1 MKPSSLEQIEATLA
15 VLNETLQS
23 SQISAIERLILTGQ
37 KRELIAAR
45 WLVKQLNNRNN
56 PQNLIPVI
64 DSIQTLVPDVSTS
77 HQIQTRIFDQIT
89 RKLQFSLDNLTSIPL
104 EIDILRLDR
113 KHELFYLILRQIE
126 GLLDELKFSQV
137 TINQLAAKQST
148 ILLDLWASVMTD
160 FFGRYRTILVKDRQ
174 IEIVPILLESSSIIQ
189 AEILGKVPQTIE
201 LLNYLLFGAAP
212 SINSTDYTIDPQ
224 ITEDRAVELLENLTI
239 NLANAIIQPLLD
251 RFGDVESVK
260 SFFYDRRLLS
270 SREIERFRN
279 DLSWRYRID
288 RYFIQPQAIFES
300 RHQLF
305 IITDCGIDRITIYSP
320 RPDEL
325 ATLAGIPLAFTIA
338 LEARDAI
345 SPRLK
350 SATGFI
356 GTLMVYLLTEII
368 GRSIGLIGR
377 GIIKGIGNIWQETN
391 RNRK

>member
-1 MKPSSLEQIEATLA
+1 MKPSSLTQIESTLA
-15 VLNETLQS
+15 ALNIRLQS
-23 SQISAIERLILTGQ
+23 SQISAIERSILNGQ
-37 KRELIAAR
+37 KRELLAAR
-45 WLVKQLNNRNN
+45 WLIKQLFGSSNS
-56 PQNLIPVI
+56 QNLIPIV
-64 DSIQTLVPDVSTS
+64 DDIQKFIPNIITS
-77 HQIQTRIFDQIT
+77 NQIQARIFDRIT
-89 RKLQFSLDNLTSIPL
+89 IKLQLSLDNLTSIPL

-113 KHELFYLILRQIE
+113 KRELFYLILRQIE

-137 TINQLAAKQST
+137 TIDQLSTKQSA

-160 FFGRYRTILVKDRQ
+160 FFGRYRTILIKDRQ
-174 IEIVPILLESSSIIQ
+174 IEIVPILLESKSIIQ
-189 AEILGKVPQTIE
+189 AEILEKVPQTIE
-201 LLNYLLFGAAP
+201 LLNYLLFGVTL
-212 SINSTDYTIDPQ
+212 SIDNTDYTIDTQ
-224 ITEDRAVELLENLTI
+224 LAEDRAVQLLENLTI
-239 NLANAIIQPLLD
+239 NLANAVIQPLLD

-305 IITDCGIDRITIYSP
+305 IITDLGIDRTAIYAP

-325 ATLAGIPLAFTIA
+325 ATLVGVPLAITIV
-338 LEARDAI
+338 LEVRDAI

-368 GRSIGLIGR
+368 GRGIGLVGR
-377 GIIKGIGNIWQETN
+377 GVIKGIGNIWQETN
-391 RNRK
+391 RSRK